1 MTGETVVGGSW
12 GTPKNVA
19 TSTSWIEMLKA
30 ESSFPIQSLPD
41 FAERTSCAIVVEV
54 EAEL

>member
-1 MTGETVVGGSW
+1 MVGGSW

-30 ESSFPIQSLPD
+30 KSSLSVQSLPD
-41 FAERTSCAIVVEV
+41 FAEGVEYANMCWYMAV
-54 EAEL
+54 TR